1 MKIKTF
7 YESTLN
13 ATSQKPEYGI
23 DKISLSE
30 DNSFMIYKNN
40 IYPLEFIN
48 EVKFG
53 DPKGSK
59 SIINENK
66 IRLVGRDI
74 AKHIIY
80 RTEFRDFIIVFV
92 YESTTNVYR
101 FDSIRFQNKVY
112 RDLF

>member
-23 DKISLSE
+23 DKISLSD

-53 DPKGSK
+53 DPKGVRSVT
-59 SIINENK
+59 NENN
-66 IRLVGRDI
+66 IIIAGRDI

-80 RTEFRDFIIVFV
+80 RTEFRDFVIVFAFDFTSNI
-92 YESTTNVYR
+92 YK

-112 RDLF
+112 RGL